1 MTDFNEATGSNA
13 PETPDEPLTEE
24 HAPADNTAKEL
35 KTELGALRA
44 ELEKLRTELEVT
56 GRSAVARNTEAPPAV
71 AGKVGGGSATLFSPA
86 EVRAMSRAEVRDN
99 LDRIRESMRH
109 W

>member
-1 MTDFNEATGSNA
+1 MTDFNEATGSNV

-24 HAPADNTAKEL
+24 HAPADNTAEEL
-35 KTELGALRA
+35 KTELGALRT
-44 ELEKLRTELEVT
+44 ELEKLRAELEAT
-56 GRSAVARNTEAPPAV
+56 GRAAAVRHTDSVPAT

-86 EVRAMSRAEVRDN
+86 EVRAMSRSEVRDN